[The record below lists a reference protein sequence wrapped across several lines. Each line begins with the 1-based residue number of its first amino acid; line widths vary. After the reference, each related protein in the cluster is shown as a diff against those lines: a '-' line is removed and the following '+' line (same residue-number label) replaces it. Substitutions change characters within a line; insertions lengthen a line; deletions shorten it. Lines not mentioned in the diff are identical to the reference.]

1 MRSRHCKD
9 EPAFIHV
16 TGEIWEGESEAMSP
30 SQENCLFDN
39 HRYVPTSDRKGI
51 GVCWFQCFF
60 GVPFNKKP
68 YVSLLGGTFFVGTVR
83 CFSVWFR
90 VEKEAHICRTK
101 RLQRMLNAIY

>member
-9 EPAFIHV
+9 EPAFIDV

-51 GVCWFQCFF
+51 EVCWLQ
-60 GVPFNKKP
+60 
-68 YVSLLGGTFFVGTVR
+68 SLATVFLVYLSICNLTCHSR
-83 CFSVWFR
+83 VARFLFATLESLFHIWHRLSVIG
-90 VEKEAHICRTK
+90 ETSD
-101 RLQRMLNAIY
+101 